1 MRTITTTLYLF
12 DELPT
17 EKAKEKAR
25 DWWRSLEAQDPAWRE
40 EHNDS
45 VDAALKFIEGFSDD
59 HCTDY
64 ATDEEAVAAVL
75 KAAEDL
81 KKNTDGCPWTGYCG
95 DATAI
100 DEIIKACDDGRSV
113 RAVRHRFV
121 LAMEHEWDKEFEYS
135 MEAEH
140 VDDTIRANEYEFTEQ
155 GKHVC

>member
-1 MRTITTTLYLF
+1 MRTITTTVYLF

-25 DWWRSLEAQDPAWRE
+25 DWWRELEAQDPAWLD

-45 VDAALKFIEGFSDD
+45 VTAALKFIDGFSDD
-59 HCTDY
+59 DY
-64 ATDEEAVAAVL
+64 ETCEEAVAAVL

-100 DEIIKACDDGRSV
+100 EEIIKACDDGRSV
-113 RAVRHRFV
+113 RNVRSRFV
-121 LAMEHEWDKEFEYS
+121 LAMEREWNIEFEYS

-140 VDDTIRANEYEFTEQ
+140 VDDTIRANEYEFTED
-155 GKHVC
+155 GHIC

>member
-25 DWWRSLEAQDPAWRE
+25 DWWRNLEAQDPAWRD

-45 VDAALKFIEGFSDD
+45 VEAALKFIDE
-59 HCTDY
+59 HCADY

-75 KAAEDL
+75 KAAEEL

-100 DEIIKACDDGRSV
+100 EEIIKACDGARSV
-113 RAVRHRFV
+113 RNVRGRFV
-121 LAMEHEWDKEFEYS
+121 LAMEREWDKEFSYS

-140 VDDTIRANEYEFTEQ
+140 VDDNMRANEYEFTED
-155 GKHVC
+155 GKHVS